1 MTDEERVLAIID
13 LDAIAYNMTNIKS
26 KVGKET
32 GIIGIIKA
40 DAYGHGSVEISKV
53 ILENGAD
60 WLAVAV
66 VDEGINLR
74 KNGIAAPILLLG
86 YTPELRLEDVVNNGF
101 IQTVYTYET
110 AKKLSDVAVRLGKTA
125 VIHIKIDTGMGRIGY
140 RVNEASADEIV
151 KISELPNIE
160 VTGMFSHFSTA
171 DEKDKN
177 YTLNQYKKFVQMDA
191 LLRERGLEIPI
202 KHAANSAAI
211 MDFDNMMFNM
221 VRPGI
226 ILYGAY
232 PSEEVDK
239 DNLSIK
245 PAMSVKTHV
254 SYVKEVNEGDYIS
267 YGRKY
272 QAVGKR
278 IIATIPVGYAD
289 GFIRAYSNGGK
300 VLIKGEYAPIV
311 GRICMDQFMVDVTDI
326 KDVQI
331 NDEVVLIG
339 KQGNKEI
346 TVDFIASILDT
357 INYEVFCTLSKR
369 VPRQYIQN
377 GKVIKTVKYV

>member
-74 KNGIAAPILLLG
+74 KNGITAPILLLG

-160 VTGMFSHFSTA
+160 VNGMFTHFSTA

>member
-40 DAYGHGSVEISKV
+40 DAYGHGSVEISRV

-160 VTGMFSHFSTA
+160 VNGMFTHFSTA

-177 YTLNQYKKFVQMDA
+177 YTLNQYNKFVQMDA
-191 LLRERGLEIPI
+191 FLRERGLEIPI

>member
-160 VTGMFSHFSTA
+160 VNGMFTHFSTA
-171 DEKDKN
+171 DEKDKD

-232 PSEEVDK
+232 PSEEVNK

-272 QAVGKR
+272 QAFGKR

>member
-160 VTGMFSHFSTA
+160 VNGMFTHFSTA

-278 IIATIPVGYAD
+278 IIATIPIGYAD

>member
-1 MTDEERVLAIID
+1 MTDEERVLAIVD
-13 LDAIAYNMTNIKS
+13 LDAIASNIKNIRA
-26 KVGKET
+26 KVDKNS

-40 DAYGHGSVEISKV
+40 DAYGHGSVETAKV
-53 ILENGAD
+53 LLDNGAD

-66 VDEGINLR
+66 VDEGLNLR
-74 KNGIAAPILLLG
+74 KNGITAPILLLG
-86 YTPELRLEDVVNNGF
+86 YTPELRLNDVINNGF
-101 IQTVYTYET
+101 IQTVYSYDT
-110 AKKLSDVAVRLGKTA
+110 AKKLSDAASALGKKA

-140 RVNEASADEIV
+140 RVNEESADEIV
-151 KISELPNIE
+151 KISKLPNID
-160 VTGMFSHFSTA
+160 VNGMFTHFSTA
-171 DEKDKN
+171 DEADKA
-177 YTLNQYKKFVQMDA
+177 YTLEQYNKFVKMNDM
-191 LLRERGLEIPI
+191 LEERGLHIPV

-232 PSEEVDK
+232 PSDEVK
-239 DNLSIK
+239 KENLSLS
-245 PAMSVKTHV
+245 PAMSIKTHV
-254 SYVKEVNEGDYIS
+254 SYVKDVNEGDSIS

-272 QAVGKR
+272 TAPSKR
-278 IIATIPVGYAD
+278 RIATIPVGYAD

-300 VLIKGEYAPIV
+300 VLVRGEYAPIV

-326 KDVQI
+326 DGVEV
-331 NDEVVLIG
+331 NDEVVLMG
-339 KQGNKEI
+339 RQGDKEI
-346 TVDFIASILDT
+346 TADFIASVLDT

-377 GKVIKTVKYV
+377 GKIVKTIKYV

>member
-26 KVGKET
+26 KVGKEI

-160 VTGMFSHFSTA
+160 VNGMFTHFSTA

>member
-26 KVGKET
+26 KAGKET

-74 KNGIAAPILLLG
+74 KNGITAPILLLG

-160 VTGMFSHFSTA
+160 VNGMFTHFSTA

-177 YTLNQYKKFVQMDA
+177 YTVNQYNKFVQMDA
-191 LLRERGLEIPI
+191 FLRERGLEIPI

-232 PSEEVDK
+232 PSDEVDK
-239 DNLSIK
+239 GNLSIK

>member
-160 VTGMFSHFSTA
+160 VNGMFTHFSTA

>member
-110 AKKLSDVAVRLGKTA
+110 AKKLSDVAVKLRKTA

-160 VTGMFSHFSTA
+160 VNGMFTHFSTA

-245 PAMSVKTHV
+245 PTMSVKTHV

-326 KDVQI
+326 KDVQV

>member
-40 DAYGHGSVEISKV
+40 DASGHGSVEISRV

-160 VTGMFSHFSTA
+160 VNGMFTHFSTA

-177 YTLNQYKKFVQMDA
+177 YTLNQYNKFVQMDA
-191 LLRERGLEIPI
+191 FLRERGLEIPI

-326 KDVQI
+326 KDVQV

-339 KQGNKEI
+339 KQDNKEI

>member
-160 VTGMFSHFSTA
+160 VNGMFTHFSTA
-171 DEKDKN
+171 DEKDKD

-300 VLIKGEYAPIV
+300 VLIKGECAPIV
-311 GRICMDQFMVDVTDI
+311 GRICMDQFMADVTDI

>member
-1 MTDEERVLAIID
+1 MTDEERVLAIVD
-13 LDAIAYNMTNIKS
+13 LDEIASNIKNIRA
-26 KVGKET
+26 KVDKNS

-40 DAYGHGSVEISKV
+40 DAYGHGSVETAKV
-53 ILENGAD
+53 LLDNGAD

-66 VDEGINLR
+66 VDEGLNLR
-74 KNGIAAPILLLG
+74 KNGITAPILLLG
-86 YTPELRLEDVVNNGF
+86 YTPELRLNDVINNGF
-101 IQTVYTYET
+101 IQTVYSYDT
-110 AKKLSDVAVRLGKTA
+110 AKKLSDAASALGKKA

-140 RVNEASADEIV
+140 RVNEESADEIV
-151 KISELPNIE
+151 KISKLPNID
-160 VTGMFSHFSTA
+160 VNGMFTHFSTA
-171 DEKDKN
+171 DEADKA
-177 YTLNQYKKFVQMDA
+177 YTLEQYNKFVKMNDM
-191 LLRERGLEIPI
+191 LEERGLHIPV

-232 PSEEVDK
+232 PSDEVK
-239 DNLSIK
+239 KENLSLS
-245 PAMSVKTHV
+245 PAMSIKTHV
-254 SYVKEVNEGDYIS
+254 SYVKDVNEGDSIS

-272 QAVGKR
+272 TAPSKR
-278 IIATIPVGYAD
+278 RIATIPVGYAD

-300 VLIKGEYAPIV
+300 VLVRGEYAPIV

-326 KDVQI
+326 DGVEV
-331 NDEVVLIG
+331 NDEVVLMG
-339 KQGNKEI
+339 RQGDKEI
-346 TVDFIASILDT
+346 TADFIASVLDT

-377 GKVIKTVKYV
+377 GKIIKTIKYV

>member
-40 DAYGHGSVEISKV
+40 DAYGHGSVEISRV

-140 RVNEASADEIV
+140 RVKEASADEIV

-160 VTGMFSHFSTA
+160 VNGMFTHFSTA

-177 YTLNQYKKFVQMDA
+177 YTLNQYNKFVQMDA
-191 LLRERGLEIPI
+191 FLRERGLEIPI

-326 KDVQI
+326 KDVQV